1 MTTLLRTTLA
11 MLACTAVM
19 PAMAATYTVT
29 KAADTFDGSC
39 DSDCSLR
46 EAVAAANLRAGSDT
60 IVLPAGRY
68 AFSIPPYETDEGDRF
83 GGIEVGD
90 LNVSDRLNLIG
101 AGRDTTVI
109 SAEYLDR
116 VLSVDTGV
124 TFAATKLTMTN
135 GFGDSRG
142 GAIYNQGTTA
152 LRDVAVSNSSV
163 NSSND
168 PAEGG
173 GILNGGVLV
182 MENCVVSGNLALN
195 GDFDNAVG
203 GGIFNGG
210 TLTLRRSTLTGN
222 TAGSDVGDDF
232 EDPIMGSANSTGGA
246 LFNSGTATI
255 EQSAITYNS
264 IPEFYATGSAIANAG
279 SGHLSIRNSTIS
291 GNYGAGSSGFA
302 LTNKG
307 TLTLDFVTFIENNSA
322 ALDNTGSVNL
332 NGTFMAGVCRNA
344 GTYAEAGSLLALRG
358 DTSCTASLYVD
369 DYQAYL
375 SIFQGEYLRL
385 GGGVTETFKPRKD
398 SLLVDAIDPSS
409 ATNACPAVDQRGA
422 RRPPNDDG
430 RRGLRCDIGAYELLQ

>member
-1 MTTLLRTTLA
+1 MTTILRTTLA

-29 KAADTFDGSC
+29 KTADTFDGSC

-46 EAVAAANLRAGSDT
+46 EAVAAANLRPGADT

-90 LNVSDRLNLIG
+90 LNVSDRLNIVG

-109 SAEYLDR
+109 SAEFLDR
-116 VLSVDTGV
+116 VLFVDAGV

-135 GFGDSRG
+135 GFGDSFG
-142 GAIYNQGTTA
+142 GAIYNLGTMA
-152 LRDVAVSNSSV
+152 MRDVAVSNSSV

-168 PAEGG
+168 PAAGG
-173 GILNGGVLV
+173 GIYTVGALA
-182 MENCVVSGNLALN
+182 MENCTVSGNLALN
-195 GDFDNAVG
+195 GDFAAAAG
-203 GGIFNGG
+203 GGIFNEG
-210 TLTLRRSTLTGN
+210 TLTLRRSTLTHN

-232 EDPIMGSANSTGGA
+232 EDPITGSANSTGGG
-246 LFNSGTATI
+246 LYNLGTATI

-264 IPEFYATGSAIANAG
+264 IPEFYATGSAIANNG
-279 SGHLSIRNSTIS
+279 QLSIRNSTIS
-291 GNYGAGSSGFA
+291 GNNGAGLGYT
-302 LTNKG
+302 LTNDG
-307 TLTLDFVTFIENNSA
+307 TLTFDFVTFIENNSA
-322 ALDNTGSVNL
+322 GALDNTGSVSL
-332 NGTFMAGVCRNA
+332 NGTFMASGCRNA
-344 GTYAEAGSLLALRG
+344 GTYTEARSLLAFRS
-358 DTSCTASLYVD
+358 DTRCTASLYVD
-369 DYQAYL
+369 DFETYY
-375 SIFQGEYLRL
+375 SMFEFLRI
-385 GGGVTETFKPRKD
+385 GGGVTETIKPRRG

-409 ATNACPAVDQRGA
+409 ATNACPDVDQRGA